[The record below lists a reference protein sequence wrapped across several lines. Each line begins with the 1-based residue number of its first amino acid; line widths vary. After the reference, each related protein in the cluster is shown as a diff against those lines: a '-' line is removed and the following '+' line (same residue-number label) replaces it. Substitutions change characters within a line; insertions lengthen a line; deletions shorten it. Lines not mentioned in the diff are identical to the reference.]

1 LYINYFQGLGKLSEK
16 FPSIASTCIQ
26 CLRDFLVQP
35 SPILSKLNKF
45 HSEKQ
50 TPKGLTITG
59 KKENTYFAH

>member
-1 LYINYFQGLGKLSEK
+1 MKCFIVKKILLQGLGKLSEK

-50 TPKGLTITG
+50 TPKVLTITG
-59 KKENTYFAH
+59 KTK